1 METALLKTK
10 SKKDLAMVL
19 TIAKKIG
26 IDVRQL
32 SASEAED
39 FSLINA
45 IRKGRTAQAVDT
57 KKFLKKL
64 RGE

>member
-10 SKKDLAMVL
+10 SKKDLVMVL
-19 TIAKKIG
+19 NIARKIG
-26 IDVRQL
+26 IDVRKL
-32 SASEAED
+32 SASETED
-39 FSLINA
+39 IAMINA
-45 IRKGRTAQAVDT
+45 IRKGRTGRYTDT